1 MKKHSLTNE
10 PEKKELT
17 IKTYLV
23 VILVL
28 LLLASLSFGIL
39 SKIDSEEDMTY
50 RIWSCIANAS
60 ISALAVTLVI
70 NLLTKKENERRYS
83 AMVREALIPKECPQ
97 DKMPGIYGTY
107 SQESLGKV
115 LKNTIK
121 AYTGND
127 LLSDSY
133 LSFIKGSYREIKV
146 DEKYDVVVSGN
157 NIDGKNHIK
166 QTFQTTLIYQPR
178 KEKCFKAFIVFK
190 QNKTDDYVT
199 EQLDEI
205 LNNNSYFFRE
215 MIEDE
220 DFTDRLKSFCR
231 NGQYND
237 VKNDLKLKISLFDDR
252 RKEIIL
258 PDNAVSV
265 KSITIGN
272 TNEIIGIEFIVS
284 SRNKTYVFPDS
295 SFSDS
300 AKYYKE
306 EKYVR
311 STIKI
316 MIEYPIPDNSN
327 NFYLVYSRPTI
338 APHFSITFKDL
349 PNFDIKKVNSM
360 SFLSYYKKDDA
371 KWDGKIQAKDD
382 QFVLDTD
389 GLIFPRSGVAFSWN
403 FRERLSILEQG
414 MVDNNLVDV
423 QSVNKDIEVDLA
435 YSSTDNFTGLDLYG
449 GMKRAYLLPEPA
461 VMLGKAQEKLSAE
474 HPGYKLLVLD
484 GARPL
489 SVQEHMFN
497 WAKEHYDDPT
507 KYVADPQEH
516 GWHNFGAAVDVTI
529 LDDNGRHLDMGTEF
543 DDFGPKAHINNEDEL
558 VSKGDLTE
566 AQKKN
571 RVLLRIIM
579 RAVGFDT
586 FPTEWW
592 HFQMFDKQELEDKF
606 TPLNFNKKRK

>member
-1 MKKHSLTNE
+1 MKKPSLEREIAFKNN
-10 PEKKELT
+10 LLIYT
-17 IKTYLV
+17 ILFIIGLIAGFFLYKYKCIPDWLK
-23 VILVL
+23 LVL
-28 LLLASLSFGIL
+28 SSIVSAATAGI
-39 SKIDSEEDMTY
+39 
-50 RIWSCIANAS
+50 
-60 ISALAVTLVI
+60 AVTAVI
-70 NLLTKKENERRYS
+70 DLITKKDIERHNIQMIS
-83 AMVREALIPKECPQ
+83 EVLIPKECPQ
-97 DKMPGIYGTY
+97 NEMPGIYGTY
-107 SQESLGKV
+107 SQKSLGKV

-133 LSFIKGSYREIKV
+133 LSFIKGSYQEIKV
-146 DEKYDVVVSGN
+146 DEKYDVIVSGN

-178 KEKCFKAFIVFK
+178 KESFKAFIVFK
-190 QNKTDDYVT
+190 QNQTDDYVT
-199 EQLDEI
+199 RRLDEI

-220 DFTDRLKSFCR
+220 DFSARLKSYCL

-258 PDNAVSV
+258 PDYAVSV
-265 KSITIGN
+265 KSKTIGN

-284 SRNKTYVFPDS
+284 SKNKSYVFPDS

-371 KWDGKIQAKDD
+371 KWDGKIVANEN

-449 GMKRAYLLPEPA
+449 GMEKAYLLPEPA
-461 VMLGKAQEKLSAE
+461 VMLGKAQENLSAE

-484 GARPL
+484 GARPV

-497 WAKEHYDDPT
+497 WAKNKYPDPT
-507 KYVADPQEH
+507 KYVADPNEH

-529 LDDNGRHLDMGTEF
+529 LDDKGKPLDMGTEF
-543 DDFGPKAHINNEDEL
+543 DDFGPKAHIDNEDKL
-558 VSKGDLTE
+558 VSQGDLTE
-566 AQKKN
+566 EQRKN
-571 RVLLRIIM
+571 RVLLRNIM

-592 HFQMFDKQELEDKF
+592 HFQKFDKQELEDKY
-606 TPLNFNKKRK
+606 TLLNFNKKGK